1 MKDSKIPL
9 TINDKTY
16 NLYFNLNVMEA
27 IQEEYGSVQKWGE
40 LTDGKSGEVNAKALI
55 FGLTEMINEGIDIQN
70 ELAGTDEPFLTRKQ
84 VARII
89 SQVGLQQSA
98 EKLNEAIVES
108 TKSDEKNV

>member
-55 FGLTEMINEGIDIQN
+55 FGLTEMINEGIDIGN